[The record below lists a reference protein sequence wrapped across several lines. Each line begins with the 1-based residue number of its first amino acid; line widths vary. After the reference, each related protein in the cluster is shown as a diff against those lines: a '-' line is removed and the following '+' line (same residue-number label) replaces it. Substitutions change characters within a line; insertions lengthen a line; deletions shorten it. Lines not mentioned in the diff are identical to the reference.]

1 MFYRL
6 RKIYRPE
13 IFQGG
18 LQKRNYF
25 EGWYFKIIDRNA
37 AKIYAVIPGVSI
49 SGIKSNSHSFIQVMD
64 GTNATS
70 QYFRFDFKD
79 FNYSG
84 RQFNASI
91 GNNFFSADKM
101 HLDISQG
108 GQKIKADL
116 KFHNTHPWPKSP
128 FAPGAMGWYAFVPFM
143 ECYHGVVSMSHNI
156 KGSADFGRGYTDFTG
171 GKGYIEKDWGK
182 SFPAGWIWLQ
192 SNHFKNAGTS
202 LMLSVARIPW
212 LKKTF
217 TGFICGLL
225 LNENI
230 HIFATYNGSKIK
242 QLDFSAN
249 EFCCIIQRGS
259 SRLKISA
266 SRKESAELASP
277 LMGAMDGR
285 INESIDAK
293 VEIEY
298 IGGKKDNKQKTELYR
313 DSGFAAGL
321 EIVNPE
327 VLK

>member
-1 MFYRL
+1 MLYRL

-18 LQKRNYF
+18 LQKKNYF

-49 SGIKSNSHSFIQVMD
+49 SDIKSNSHAFIQIMD
-64 GTNATS
+64 GANATS

-84 RQFNASI
+84 SQFQVSI

-101 HLDISQG
+101 HLDIRES

-116 KFHNTHPWPKSP
+116 DFYNQHPWPKSP
-128 FAPGAMGWYAFVPFM
+128 LAPGAMGWYAFVPFM
-143 ECYHGVVSMSHNI
+143 ECYHGVVSMSHYI
-156 KGSADFGRGYTDFTG
+156 KGSADFGSGDADFSG

-192 SNHFKNAGTS
+192 SNHFKNDGTS
-202 LMLSVARIPW
+202 LMLSIARIPW

-225 LNENI
+225 YNGKINV
-230 HIFATYNGSKIK
+230 FATYNGSKIK
-242 QLDFSAN
+242 ELEFLPN
-249 EFCCIIQRGS
+249 EFCCTVQRGGNVL
-259 SRLKISA
+259 RVSA
-266 SRKESAELASP
+266 SKKESAELASP
-277 LMGAMDGR
+277 VMGAMDGR

-298 IGGKKDNKQKTELYR
+298 QSSKKGKTQDTKIYR

-321 EIVNPE
+321 EIMNPE
-327 VLK
+327 VLI